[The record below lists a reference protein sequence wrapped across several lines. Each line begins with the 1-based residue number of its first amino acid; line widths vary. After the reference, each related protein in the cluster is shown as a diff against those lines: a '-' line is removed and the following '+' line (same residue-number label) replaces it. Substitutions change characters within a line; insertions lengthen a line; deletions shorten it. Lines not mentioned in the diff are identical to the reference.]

1 MKRKEYPR
9 PQFVRDT
16 WTNLNGEWLFMF
28 DDENE
33 GIQNGWIN
41 DPMIYQQKIN
51 VPFVYQSRESGIG
64 DRTPH
69 DIVWYM
75 REFEVEANQ
84 GESVILH
91 FGAIDY
97 EADIYINGQHVKNHK
112 GGHTSFDLD
121 ITRQLNGT
129 GCQQVAVRA
138 FDRHDDESTPRGK
151 QFWEPESS
159 AIWYTNSTGIWQTV
173 WLEVVNE
180 IHLLKSKFVPRFDDG
195 KIEIT
200 AEVSK
205 LVSDLSLNYEITF
218 GEVLVAVGSV
228 FLNKA
233 KIVFDVELFQEHIF
247 RTNFHNDGWAWTP
260 ENPKLFNVQF
270 ILKQKDM
277 ILDTVKSYFGMRKIH
292 TEKGM
297 VYLNNKPYYQK
308 LILDQG
314 YWPTGL
320 LTAPTDEAFKKDI
333 LLAKEMGFNGCR
345 KHQKTEDPR
354 FLYWADSLG
363 FLVWGE
369 CAAPAIYNEQ
379 SVASLMHEWTE
390 IIDRDSNHPSI
401 VTWVPINESW
411 GVPSIGHDRQQQ
423 HFSQA
428 MYHMIHALDPT
439 RLVISNDGWAMTE
452 TDICA
457 LHNYSHGTEAEPE
470 KYEYFK
476 DSLSTRENL
485 MSRMTSAWPIF
496 AKGFTYH
503 DQPILLTEFGGIGF
517 DVSGQPGWGYTS
529 AENEVDFLRNYQR
542 ILSAVYQSVGL
553 WGYCYTQITD
563 VEQEIN
569 GLLTYDRQP
578 KVSLSEIK
586 KINDQFHVPQVD

>member
-121 ITRQLNGT
+121 ITPQLNGT

-218 GEVLVAVGSV
+218 G
-228 FLNKA
+228 
-233 KIVFDVELFQEHIF
+233 
-247 RTNFHNDGWAWTP
+247 
-260 ENPKLFNVQF
+260 
-270 ILKQKDM
+270 
-277 ILDTVKSYFGMRKIH
+277 
-292 TEKGM
+292 
-297 VYLNNKPYYQK
+297 
-308 LILDQG
+308 
-314 YWPTGL
+314 
-320 LTAPTDEAFKKDI
+320 
-333 LLAKEMGFNGCR
+333 
-345 KHQKTEDPR
+345 
-354 FLYWADSLG
+354 
-363 FLVWGE
+363 
-369 CAAPAIYNEQ
+369 
-379 SVASLMHEWTE
+379 
-390 IIDRDSNHPSI
+390 
-401 VTWVPINESW
+401 
-411 GVPSIGHDRQQQ
+411 
-423 HFSQA
+423 
-428 MYHMIHALDPT
+428 
-439 RLVISNDGWAMTE
+439 
-452 TDICA
+452 
-457 LHNYSHGTEAEPE
+457 
-470 KYEYFK
+470 
-476 DSLSTRENL
+476 
-485 MSRMTSAWPIF
+485 
-496 AKGFTYH
+496 
-503 DQPILLTEFGGIGF
+503 
-517 DVSGQPGWGYTS
+517 
-529 AENEVDFLRNYQR
+529 
-542 ILSAVYQSVGL
+542 
-553 WGYCYTQITD
+553 
-563 VEQEIN
+563 
-569 GLLTYDRQP
+569 
-578 KVSLSEIK
+578 
-586 KINDQFHVPQVD
+586 